1 MTAKTILIS
10 PCGMGLGH
18 ASRMLTLGERLSQ
31 RGFKVVF
38 SSYGDAVN
46 YIVKH
51 GYICFKTST
60 LSYKEDDEGGIAVK
74 DTLASGIKGLKI
86 FLKHIAD
93 EVRLIASYNPSLVI
107 SDSRLSTLVGA
118 YVLGVPSILVAN
130 QLKVPLPVREP
141 NKAKLLL
148 RGVAESYF
156 NAFLEA
162 GWSLAERI
170 YVPDFPPPYTISKY
184 TLPTSSLR
192 RKMIFAGPL
201 LSTWPEELPPRDV
214 LKEKLRMRGKRVV
227 LIGISGLKGE
237 RENFLKSLA
246 RRLGQHS
253 PLRSVVFI
261 MSKGNPSGTAIRKI
275 GNAIIYDWLP
285 NRYEWLKACDL
296 VITHGGHTSVIEAL
310 IYGVPAIHVPNPGHL
325 ERFFNAKSAEEL
337 GVALLAT
344 PQNLGEKVLEAL
356 EREELSERTVALSK
370 ELAIYRGDV
379 RITND
384 LERLIYFS

>member
-1 MTAKTILIS
+1 
-10 PCGMGLGH
+10 
-18 ASRMLTLGERLSQ
+18 
-31 RGFKVVF
+31 
-38 SSYGDAVN
+38 
-46 YIVKH
+46 
-51 GYICFKTST
+51 
-60 LSYKEDDEGGIAVK
+60 
-74 DTLASGIKGLKI
+74 
-86 FLKHIAD
+86 
-93 EVRLIASYNPSLVI
+93 
-107 SDSRLSTLVGA
+107 
-118 YVLGVPSILVAN
+118 
-130 QLKVPLPVREP
+130 
-141 NKAKLLL
+141 
-148 RGVAESYF
+148 
-156 NAFLEA
+156 
-162 GWSLAERI
+162 
-170 YVPDFPPPYTISKY
+170 
-184 TLPTSSLR
+184 
-192 RKMIFAGPL
+192 MIFAGPL